1 MSIASRASFSDD
13 SRKLKH
19 ILPKSLLLRDY
30 LLDDM
35 SSCSSNGFR
44 SYPRRQ
50 CCTTVRFLIE
60 TDLNK
65 NHKMFSKPHR
75 TSNIKPPK
83 QSSILQKASEVMI
96 KAFKR
101 LPFVDA
107 RVSTKAKLLPRS
119 LSRKLLKRGFWN
131 KTDQPNNKTK
141 RLTTFADLIKQD
153 DVVTPLP
160 LPSPLR
166 LSTAVTVEI
175 RSLTSNNDSW
185 SATTES
191 LTTTVNSSEVNL
203 AQNDVADELHEK
215 MKRTDGNR
223 VGVTTVTATVNNYSD
238 ATENAKKWQ
247 DNQDEQFSPVSVM
260 DFPSDSDVDEEDEVS
275 STSPHK
281 HLNVKGAKISTHK
294 TRISDRVPQLEP
306 VKLEDRIAQ
315 SVLESSTTTFHDVVQ
330 EENQVEKKATALLHL
345 LKSTV
350 SSHHLLKYE
359 AVECLLLEFLKE
371 STLEENVSDYEVLQ
385 RAKDWMDGQEEQDI
399 FIDWECENNRKTY
412 LREMEKGVKWSN
424 YDHQV
429 EKVNVGLEV
438 ECEIFNS
445 LVNDV
450 LTDFH
455 LQEFD
460 HED

>member
-119 LSRKLLKRGFWN
+119 LSRKLLKHGFWN

-141 RLTTFADLIKQD
+141 RLTTFADLIKQE

-160 LPSPLR
+160 LPLPSPSPSPLR
-166 LSTAVTVEI
+166 LSTAVTSAVTVEI
-175 RSLTSNNDSW
+175 MSLTSNSDSW

-191 LTTTVNSSEVNL
+191 LTTTGNSLEVNL

-238 ATENAKKWQ
+238 ATENAKVR
-247 DNQDEQFSPVSVM
+247 S
-260 DFPSDSDVDEEDEVS
+260 
-275 STSPHK
+275 
-281 HLNVKGAKISTHK
+281 
-294 TRISDRVPQLEP
+294 
-306 VKLEDRIAQ
+306 
-315 SVLESSTTTFHDVVQ
+315 
-330 EENQVEKKATALLHL
+330 
-345 LKSTV
+345 
-350 SSHHLLKYE
+350 
-359 AVECLLLEFLKE
+359 
-371 STLEENVSDYEVLQ
+371 
-385 RAKDWMDGQEEQDI
+385 
-399 FIDWECENNRKTY
+399 
-412 LREMEKGVKWSN
+412 
-424 YDHQV
+424 
-429 EKVNVGLEV
+429 
-438 ECEIFNS
+438 
-445 LVNDV
+445 
-450 LTDFH
+450 
-455 LQEFD
+455 
-460 HED
+460 

>member
-238 ATENAKKWQ
+238 ATENAKVR
-247 DNQDEQFSPVSVM
+247 S
-260 DFPSDSDVDEEDEVS
+260 
-275 STSPHK
+275 
-281 HLNVKGAKISTHK
+281 
-294 TRISDRVPQLEP
+294 
-306 VKLEDRIAQ
+306 
-315 SVLESSTTTFHDVVQ
+315 
-330 EENQVEKKATALLHL
+330 
-345 LKSTV
+345 
-350 SSHHLLKYE
+350 
-359 AVECLLLEFLKE
+359 
-371 STLEENVSDYEVLQ
+371 
-385 RAKDWMDGQEEQDI
+385 
-399 FIDWECENNRKTY
+399 
-412 LREMEKGVKWSN
+412 
-424 YDHQV
+424 
-429 EKVNVGLEV
+429 
-438 ECEIFNS
+438 
-445 LVNDV
+445 
-450 LTDFH
+450 
-455 LQEFD
+455 
-460 HED
+460 